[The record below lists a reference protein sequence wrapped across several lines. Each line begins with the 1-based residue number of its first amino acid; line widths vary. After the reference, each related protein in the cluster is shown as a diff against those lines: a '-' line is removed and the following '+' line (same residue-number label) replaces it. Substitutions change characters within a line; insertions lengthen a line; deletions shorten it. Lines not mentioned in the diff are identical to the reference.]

1 MLGTRHLLVFT
12 LPLFLA
18 LAACQSE
25 SDPTPA
31 SSAPPLQVE
40 TVHVHFDDVPVV
52 NELPG
57 RLEPWRVAQVRARVG
72 GIVEERLFTEGSEV
86 TAGQPLFQIE
96 PQEYQAA
103 YDNAQAAVARA
114 KATMQQTKAQLQ
126 RFSELVKTNALSQ
139 QAYDDAVFAHQQA
152 EADLAAA
159 QAAARSAK
167 IDLDHTLVRAPLSGR
182 IGRALVTEGALVGK
196 GEVTHLATIQ
206 QLDPMYVNF
215 MQSANDVLAIRQT
228 MLHAASA
235 RQTSSEDIG
244 PMAVRLVMHDGSE
257 YPHSGE
263 LLFSDISVDPGSGQI
278 MLRAVVP
285 NPDQL
290 LLPGLYVRARIT
302 QQQQRAAL
310 IPQQAAIRSEQ
321 GSTVLVVNEENRIE
335 VRTVTISGA
344 LDHHWIV
351 VDGLQEGE
359 QIIVEGLQK
368 AAPGTLVTAV
378 PWSKEL
384 ITSTA
389 SR

>member
-25 SDPTPA
+25 SDPTSA
-31 SSAPPLQVE
+31 SSAPPLQVA
-40 TVHVHFDDVPVV
+40 TVHVNFDDVPVV

-96 PQEYQAA
+96 PQEYQAT

-114 KATMQQTKAQLQ
+114 KATLQQTSAQLQ

-139 QAYDDAVFAHQQA
+139 QTYDDAVFAHQQA

-235 RQTSSEDIG
+235 RQASSADIE

-278 MLRAVVP
+278 MLRALVP

-310 IPQQAAIRSEQ
+310 IPQQAAVRSEQ

-335 VRTVTISGA
+335 ARAVTISGVQ
-344 LDHHWIV
+344 DHHWVV

-368 AAPGTLVTAV
+368 AAPGTLVKTV